1 MAHLRHAT
9 VLYIGAAHYP
19 MVDHVYV
26 AFADALGSHL
36 KLRHIVNGIGQMVSE
51 SRLKRASM
59 FFDLHDSSGDGK
71 LDVSEVCVRVC
82 CRGRN
87 VSLRVVEC
95 APGAHLTV
103 LADDG
108 ASSSTCC

>member
-1 MAHLRHAT
+1 MVHAAGAGVAFSMAHQRNAT

-26 AFADALGSHL
+26 AFADALGSLL

-71 LDVSEVCVRVC
+71 LDVSEVCACV
-82 CRGRN
+82 
-87 VSLRVVEC
+87 L
-95 APGAHLTV
+95 GAGGT
-103 LADDG
+103 
-108 ASSSTCC
+108 